1 VRKVKA
7 FSYHK
12 PETLD
17 EAIALLNDY
26 GENASI
32 LAGGTDLLVELK
44 KREKMVAHVVDIKAI
59 PALDEIIVGKGGE
72 IYIGSLVTMQ
82 ALSESSVLRGG
93 AMILAQAASKLGSF
107 QIRNRATIGGNICNS
122 SPSGETL
129 PSLLCLE
136 ARFRLAGVR
145 GEREILAEKFFLEP
159 GKNVC
164 GTDEFLTQII
174 LPPLPSDFIGVYKKH
189 SLRNAVDLA
198 VVSVSVLGSF
208 VRSRQLFKD
217 IRIGLGAVAPTP
229 IRVRKAE
236 NILLGVEMSQNL
248 IVEAAEAA
256 SEEAQPISDVR
267 ASKWYRTEMVKYL
280 IPVALEELMGRSV
293 D

>member
-1 VRKVKA
+1 MNA

-12 PETLD
+12 PKTLD
-17 EAIALLNDY
+17 EAIALLHDY

-32 LAGGTDLLVELK
+32 LAGGTDLLVKLK
-44 KREKMVAHVVDIKAI
+44 KREKMLAHVVDVKAI
-59 PALDEIIVGKGGE
+59 PALDEIIVGKEGE
-72 IYIGSLVTMQ
+72 ICIGSLVTMQ
-82 ALSESSVLRGG
+82 ALSESSTLRGG
-93 AMILAQAASKLGSF
+93 TMILAQAASKLGSF

-136 ARFRLAGVR
+136 ARFKLAGVT
-145 GEREILAEKFFLEP
+145 GEREILAEEFFVEP

-174 LPPLPSDFIGVYKKH
+174 LPPLPTDFVGVYKRY

-198 VVSVSVLGSF
+198 VVSVAVLGSF
-208 VRSRQLFKD
+208 DRSRQLFKD

-229 IRVRKAE
+229 IRARKAE
-236 NILLGVEMSQNL
+236 NLLVGVEMRQNL
-248 IVEAAEAA
+248 IKKAGEAA
-256 SEEAQPISDVR
+256 SEEAQPISDIR
-267 ASKWYRTEMVKYL
+267 ASRWYRTDLLKYL
-280 IPVALEELMGRSV
+280 VPVALEELIGRSV